1 MLNKYMHLLLPSI
14 VAIIFEFLDKSLA
27 RVDLQFF
34 VMQMLCGGQG
44 EGEGHGAMAPTEG
57 APKTELL

>member
-1 MLNKYMHLLLPSI
+1 MHLLLPSI
-14 VAIIFEFLDKSLA
+14 VAIILNFWISHLLELIYNSF
-27 RVDLQFF
+27 VF